1 MPPSP
6 PLSEADYEAIE
17 AAVMETTRG
26 RWFLAEYA
34 RRNRHADT
42 AMLLAALARL
52 EDVLR
57 GAAAGLSGGPEKPE
71 QDVGRDRTD
80 LAMDQAAETDHERS
94 LAVPVDELPMVSAP
108 TCDEDLL
115 EDQTVPALAVPSR
128 PDPLAPL
135 RALSYEERVA
145 LFS

>member
-34 RRNRHADT
+34 RRNRQADT

-52 EDVLR
+52 EDVVR
-57 GAAAGLSGGPEKPE
+57 GAAAGPAGGPDEPE
-71 QDVGRDRTD
+71 QDVERDRTD
-80 LAMDQAAETDHERS
+80 VAIDLVAVTDHERS
-94 LAVPVDELPMVSAP
+94 LAVPADELPMVSAP
-108 TCDEDLL
+108 TCDED
-115 EDQTVPALAVPSR
+115 
-128 PDPLAPL
+128 
-135 RALSYEERVA
+135 
-145 LFS
+145 